1 MVSTVDGLGTRYEGI
16 ITISVGVG
24 VTVMT
29 GVGVGVPVMIGVGV
43 GSIYTT
49 YHTNHL
55 YPLCSLITI
64 SITGASI
71 IYSHTTRIQIITT
84 TYVYENAHWLN

>member
-1 MVSTVDGLGTRYEGI
+1 MVSTVNGLGTRYEGI
-16 ITISVGVG
+16 ITIPVGG
-24 VTVMT
+24 V
-29 GVGVGVPVMIGVGV
+29 VGVGVPVMIGVGV

-55 YPLCSLITI
+55 HPLCSLITI